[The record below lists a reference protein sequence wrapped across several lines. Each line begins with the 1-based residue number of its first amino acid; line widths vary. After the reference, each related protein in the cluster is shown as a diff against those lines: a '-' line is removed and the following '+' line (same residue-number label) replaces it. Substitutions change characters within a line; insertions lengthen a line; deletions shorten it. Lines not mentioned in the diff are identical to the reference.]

1 MNDTQ
6 KEIAERIALFRHRL
20 IARLLPSDMT
30 PEQRQQEVGR
40 IVAEEHQIPGS
51 LRTRVASSTLRE
63 WLRAYRAGGFD
74 ALKPRKRIDTGH
86 PRALPAELAEQLLNF
101 KESDPDLSIRLI
113 IEKAREKELIASDAH
128 LPISTVHRLFK
139 SHGVMSLRSQ
149 ENSGGKEDRR
159 RFAFKDAGQLWMSDV
174 MHGPSIR
181 DGDGRRKKKT
191 YLIAFLDDATRV
203 IPHAEFAFSENTRA
217 FLPVFKKAL
226 LKRGFPQRLFVD
238 NGANYRSHHFS
249 IVCAKLG
256 VALIHARPFQPQSKG
271 KIERFFR
278 TCRAQLITRLT
289 EADKASM
296 ESMNRRL
303 SSWLEGEYH
312 QCPHRGIDNETPM
325 ERWAR
330 VADGVQYPDAHL
342 DLDDLF
348 LFEEKR
354 NVQNDRTVSLN
365 GRMFEV
371 DATLIGEKVTL
382 RYDPSRP
389 NASVQVVHEGR
400 VIEKARQVDVYANC
414 FVKRQ
419 RRGGTI
425 DADRAA
431 DIPPSSL
438 SMKSLDSNSNGVT
451 GSGADN
457 SNEEDD
463 DQGGMEPCI

>member
-1 MNDTQ
+1 MNDNQ
-6 KEIAERIALFRHRL
+6 KDVAEHIALFRHRL

-30 PEQRQQEVGR
+30 PQQRQQEVVR
-40 IVAEEHQIPGS
+40 IVAEQHQIPGS
-51 LRTRVASSTLRE
+51 LRTRVAHSTLRE
-63 WLRAYRAGGFD
+63 WLRLYQAGGFD

-86 PRALPAELAEQLLNF
+86 PRALPPELAEHLLRL
-101 KESDPDLSIRLI
+101 KESEPDLSIRLI
-113 IEKAREKELIASDAH
+113 IEQAREQGLITQGAH
-128 LPISTVHRLFK
+128 LPVSTVHRLFK
-139 SHGVMSLRSQ
+139 SHGVMSLGSQ
-149 ENSGGKEDRR
+149 EDSGSKDDRR
-159 RFAFKDAGQLWMSDV
+159 RFAYQDAGQLWMSDV
-174 MHGPSIR
+174 MHGPLVP
-181 DGDGRRKKKT
+181 GNDGRRKKKT
-191 YLIAFLDDATRV
+191 YLIAFIDDATRV
-203 IPHAEFAFSENTRA
+203 IPHAEFAFSENTRS

-238 NGANYRSHHFS
+238 NGANYRSHQFS

-256 VALIHARPFQPQSKG
+256 IALIHARPFQPQSKG

-278 TCRAQLITRLT
+278 TCRAQLIARLS
-289 EADKASM
+289 EADTVSL
-296 ESMNRRL
+296 ESLNRRL
-303 SSWLEGEYH
+303 ATWLEGEYH
-312 QCPHRGIDNETPM
+312 QSPHRGIDNETPM

-354 NVQNDRTVSLN
+354 KVQNDRTVSLH
-365 GRMFEV
+365 GRLFEV

-382 RYDPSRP
+382 RYDPARP

-425 DADRAA
+425 DADQSA

-438 SMKSLDSNSNGVT
+438 SMKSLDNHHGVT
-451 GSGADN
+451 GREADDN
-457 SNEEDD
+457 NQDD
-463 DQGGMEPCI
+463 GQGGMEPCT